1 MKKGLIGVVVLAF
14 VALVCGTAFGLS
26 FADVDIEATLEWTI
40 FDETGFLPGTSFD
53 PPALALPDLTL
64 TSGPWSAGTDDGA
77 WDYFDYTAEKVV
89 VGLHASTSYEI
100 FDLGHDIATGH
111 QGMTVDAEMAPM
123 SVDLAYT
130 ANDEYGVGGTY
141 DAGLFSVGAKYNSTE
156 AYGIQLEYPIDD
168 FTLTGQYA
176 TGSVPG
182 ATTAYLL
189 EGAYALTMAGATDD
203 SEVVLSYTVSD
214 FPFPSF
220 ESTTIKAELV
230 DYPVTA
236 STLVGASVSSVE
248 TGGLS
253 ATTYTGTSETSLT
266 DAVTL
271 TFEIGKV
278 GTAETTYSGK
288 IGISL

>member
-14 VALVCGTAFGLS
+14 VALVCGTAFALS

-40 FDETGFLPGTSFD
+40 FDQDGFMPGTSYD
-53 PPALALPDLTL
+53 APALAAPDLTI
-64 TSGPWSAGTDDGA
+64 TSGPWSAGTDDGD
-77 WDYFDYTAEKVV
+77 WDYFKYTAEMAT
-89 VGLHASTSYEI
+89 VGLHAATSYEI
-100 FDLGHDIATGH
+100 YDLGHDITET
-111 QGMTVDAEMAPM
+111 QGITVEAEMAPM

-130 ANDEYGVGGTY
+130 ATEEYGVGGTY

-156 AYGIQLEYPIDD
+156 AYGVQLEYPIDD

-176 TGSVPG
+176 TGSLPG

-189 EGAYALTMAGATDD
+189 KGGYVLTGENFTDD

-236 STLVGASVSSVE
+236 TTLVGATVSSVE
-248 TGGLS
+248 TGGVS
-253 ATTYTGTSETSLT
+253 ATTYTGISETSLT
-266 DAVTL
+266 DDVTL

-278 GTAETTYSGK
+278 GAADVTYSGK

>member
-14 VALVCGTAFGLS
+14 VALVCGTAFALS

-40 FDETGFLPGTSFD
+40 FDQDGFLPGTSFD
-53 PPALALPDLTL
+53 PPALSLPDLTI

-77 WDYFDYTAEKVV
+77 WDYFEYTAEKVV

-100 FDLGHDIATGH
+100 YDLGHDITGA
-111 QGMTVDAEMAPM
+111 QGMTVEAEMAPM

-130 ANDEYGVGGTY
+130 ATEEYGVGGTY

-156 AYGIQLEYPIDD
+156 AYGVQVEYPIDD

-176 TGSVPG
+176 TGSLPG

-189 EGAYALTMAGATDD
+189 KGGYVLTMAGATDD

-214 FPFPSF
+214 FPFGSF
-220 ESTTIKAELV
+220 ESTTIEAELV

-236 STLVGASVSSVE
+236 TTLVGATVSSVE
-248 TGGLS
+248 TGGVS
-253 ATTYTGTSETSLT
+253 ATTYTGISETSLT
-266 DAVTL
+266 DDVTL

-278 GTAETTYSGK
+278 GAADVTYSGK

>member
-1 MKKGLIGVVVLAF
+1 
-14 VALVCGTAFGLS
+14 
-26 FADVDIEATLEWTI
+26 
-40 FDETGFLPGTSFD
+40 
-53 PPALALPDLTL
+53 
-64 TSGPWSAGTDDGA
+64 
-77 WDYFDYTAEKVV
+77 
-89 VGLHASTSYEI
+89 
-100 FDLGHDIATGH
+100 
-111 QGMTVDAEMAPM
+111 M

-156 AYGIQLEYPIDD
+156 AYGVQLEYPIDD

-176 TGSVPG
+176 TGQLLG
-182 ATTAYLL
+182 ATTAYLVKG
-189 EGAYALTMAGATDD
+189 EYALTMAGATDD
-203 SEVVLSYTVSD
+203 SEVVLSYMVSD
-214 FPFPSF
+214 ETTFPAQIN
-220 ESTTIKAELV
+220 TIKAELV

-236 STLVGASVSSVE
+236 TTLVGVSVSSVE

>member
-14 VALVCGTAFGLS
+14 VALVCGTAFALS

-40 FDETGFLPGTSFD
+40 FDQDGFMPGTSYD
-53 PPALALPDLTL
+53 APALALPDLTI
-64 TSGPWSAGTDDGA
+64 TSGPWSAGTDDGD
-77 WDYFDYTAEKVV
+77 WDYFKYTAEMAT
-89 VGLHASTSYEI
+89 VGLHAATSYEI
-100 FDLGHDIATGH
+100 YDLGHDITET
-111 QGMTVDAEMAPM
+111 QGITVEAEMAPM

-130 ANDEYGVGGTY
+130 ATEEYGVGGTY

-156 AYGIQLEYPIDD
+156 AYGVQVEYPIDD

-176 TGSVPG
+176 TGSLPG

-189 EGAYALTMAGATDD
+189 KGGYVLTMAGATDD

-236 STLVGASVSSVE
+236 TTLVGATVSSVE
-248 TGGLS
+248 TGGVS
-253 ATTYTGTSETSLT
+253 ATTYTGISETSLT
-266 DAVTL
+266 DDVTL

-278 GTAETTYSGK
+278 GTADVTYSGK

>member
-14 VALVCGTAFGLS
+14 VALVCGTAFALS

-53 PPALALPDLTL
+53 PPALTLPDLTV

-77 WDYFDYTAEKVV
+77 WDYFKYTAEKVV

-100 FDLGHDIATGH
+100 YDLGHDIAAGA
-111 QGMTVDAEMAPM
+111 QGMTVEAEMAPL
-123 SVDLAYT
+123 SVDIAYT

-156 AYGIQLEYPIDD
+156 AYGVQLEYPIDD

-189 EGAYALTMAGATDD
+189 KGAYALTMDHTTDD
-203 SEVVLSYTVSD
+203 SEITLSYTVSD
-214 FPFPSF
+214 FPFPDF
-220 ESTTIKAELV
+220 ESTTIEAGLV

-236 STLVGASVSSVE
+236 TTLVGATVGSVS
-248 TGGLS
+248 TGGVS
-253 ATTYTGTSETSLT
+253 TTTYTGTSETTLNEG
-266 DAVTL
+266 VTL
-271 TFEIGKV
+271 TFAIGKV
-278 GTAETTYSGK
+278 GALDVTYSGK